1 MRGMSHDQD
10 WRLQL
15 DLEQPADLERLVG
28 RVRSP
33 DGFEQDER
41 ASLGDEVV
49 LTHDGTRFFAYAM
62 NERALSDAREAT
74 EEVLKRDGLRGTI
87 SLSHWEEDC
96 HEWRQTDPPAEQSQA
111 HEPVTAKQRHASATS
126 SSETRPAV
134 C

>member
-49 LTHDGTRFFAYAM
+49 LTHDGTRFFA
-62 NERALSDAREAT
+62 
-74 EEVLKRDGLRGTI
+74 
-87 SLSHWEEDC
+87 
-96 HEWRQTDPPAEQSQA
+96 
-111 HEPVTAKQRHASATS
+111 
-126 SSETRPAV
+126 TR
-134 C
+134 